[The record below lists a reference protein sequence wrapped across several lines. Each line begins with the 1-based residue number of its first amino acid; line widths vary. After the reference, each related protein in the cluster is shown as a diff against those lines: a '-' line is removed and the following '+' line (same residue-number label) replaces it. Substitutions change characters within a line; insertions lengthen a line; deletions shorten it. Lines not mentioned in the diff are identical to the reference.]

1 MGLNSKL
8 IVKYLSIGIVTALS
22 LCGIVFIILTLDMIA
37 GGSDES
43 HSRQKKARIELLRLD
58 KSLAEYKLDS
68 NNYPD
73 SLLNLYK
80 ENHPRWMG
88 PYIKEKELKDPW
100 GEFYHYRNYPEREGY
115 QLFTL
120 GKDKK
125 IGGDNHNYDQLSEG
139 SMKIFD
145 TTN

>member
-8 IVKYLSIGIVTALS
+8 IVKYLSILIVTVLS
-22 LCGIVFIILTLDMIA
+22 LCGIFFIILALDLIT
-37 GGSDES
+37 GGIDES
-43 HSRQKKARIELLRLD
+43 HSRQKTARIELLRLD

-80 ENHPRWMG
+80 KNHPSWMG
-88 PYIKEKELKDPW
+88 PYIKEKDLKDPW
-100 GEFYHYRNYPEREGY
+100 GEFYHYHNYPEREGY

-125 IGGDNHNYDQLSEG
+125 MGGENHNYDQLSEG
-139 SMKIFD
+139 SVKIFD
-145 TTN
+145 TTK